1 MYSSIYVFD
10 GFWAKGH
17 TRGTAQVFLRYARR
31 GVAFASHQAAQPPP
45 NLSGAAKTLGDE
57 DGGRVAATTAQDE
70 GQLDCSGPF

>member
-31 GVAFASHQAAQPPP
+31 GVAFALYLASCRITM
-45 NLSGAAKTLGDE
+45 L
-57 DGGRVAATTAQDE
+57 
-70 GQLDCSGPF
+70 